1 MHQRTK
7 KLFILQEFNNN
18 FKKKKKK
25 KKLELWNTDLS
36 IRILTLKT
44 NVL

>member
-18 FKKKKKK
+18 LKKKK

>member
-18 FKKKKKK
+18 LKK

>member
-18 FKKKKKK
+18 LKKK

-36 IRILTLKT
+36 IRILTLKM

>member
-18 FKKKKKK
+18 FLKK

>member
-18 FKKKKKK
+18 LK
-25 KKLELWNTDLS
+25 KKLELWNTDLI

>member
-18 FKKKKKK
+18 FKKKKK
-25 KKLELWNTDLS
+25 LELWNTDLS
-36 IRILTLKT
+36 IRILTLKM

>member
-18 FKKKKKK
+18 LKK

-36 IRILTLKT
+36 IRILTLKM

>member
-18 FKKKKKK
+18 LKKK